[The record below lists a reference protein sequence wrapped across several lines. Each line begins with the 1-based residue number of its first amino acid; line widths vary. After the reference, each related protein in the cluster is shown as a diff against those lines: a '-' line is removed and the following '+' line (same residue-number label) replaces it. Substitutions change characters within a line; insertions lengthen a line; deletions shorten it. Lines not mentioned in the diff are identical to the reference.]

1 MAFTQVLIVDDDPD
15 VSDVLREIV
24 DTYGYQAFVT
34 NSAKEAAAIL
44 AKEKIRLILLDLAM
58 PGITG
63 DQFLEFIRKQGFQ
76 VPVVVVSAH
85 VDEERSRL
93 ERQGSVGLSRNRLR
107 SGRLLMRWRKR
118 WDKRR
123 PMSGVRGPA

>member
-1 MAFTQVLIVDDDPD
+1 MPFTQVLIVDDDPD

-24 DTYGYQAFVT
+24 NTYGYKAFET
-34 NSAKEAAAIL
+34 NSAKDAAAIL

-76 VPVVVVSAH
+76 H
-85 VDEERSRL
+85 TLMRRERSRL
-93 ERQGSVGLSRNRLR
+93 ERQGLVGL
-107 SGRLLMRWRKR
+107 
-118 WDKRR
+118 
-123 PMSGVRGPA
+123 

>member
-85 VDEERSRL
+85 VDEEREKSLRAAGISGIVKKPF
-93 ERQGSVGLSRNRLR
+93 EVGQVIDEMEKAL
-107 SGRLLMRWRKR
+107 G
-118 WDKRR
+118 
-123 PMSGVRGPA
+123 